1 MNFLKKLFNWQNIR
15 LALIIISLIFIYG
28 FSQVKNKKNKLVDIK
43 IELTQPHENL
53 LNQAMVNKLLVEN
66 FGQTKNVVKHV
77 LDLNNLEKNLDKHP
91 MIEKSN
97 VYLNVKGELIA
108 KVYDKKPLAR
118 MLWKNETRYI
128 DKNGAIIPLSENYS
142 ARVPFISGSLQILKN
157 EKFLE
162 LLQKIEADDF
172 YKKSITTITVNN
184 KSEVF
189 LNQRSHDFEIVFGTP
204 EDIDV
209 KLNNFKAFY
218 KFNEKNDKLNNYN
231 QITLKYIKQVIC
243 SKIEKDEQ

>member
-1 MNFLKKLFNWQNIR
+1 M
-15 LALIIISLIFIYG
+15 IFI
-28 FSQVKNKKNKLVDIK
+28 
-43 IELTQPHENL
+43 
-53 LNQAMVNKLLVEN
+53 
-66 FGQTKNVVKHV
+66 
-77 LDLNNLEKNLDKHP
+77 
-91 MIEKSN
+91 
-97 VYLNVKGELIA
+97 
-108 KVYDKKPLAR
+108 
-118 MLWKNETRYI
+118 
-128 DKNGAIIPLSENYS
+128 
-142 ARVPFISGSLQILKN
+142 
-157 EKFLE
+157 
-162 LLQKIEADDF
+162 
-172 YKKSITTITVNN
+172 KKSITTITVNN